1 MNAATL
7 GDRMGFWKRRRRD
20 DDVIRLDRDVVIEV
34 KDRHGRVL
42 QSIDAAKMLSMV
54 RVATSESSTRVISA
68 DDLDKQWPLLRPGAA
83 NATRFTAFRTN
94 VVVASDA
101 MDRGCA
107 GMDAEIARRAMLE
120 PGDEVQVRHEGRSMR
135 MRLRFSDS
143 LLTGEI
149 ELNPSDL
156 VELGIDEGD
165 TDYLEISKQEGPGC
179 DQTSNGPPPAGVEKA
194 TTAYRVRVDSNG
206 NPVEVSEIPAHA
218 PKKGFRFWGQR
229 VK

>member
-7 GDRMGFWKRRRRD
+7 GDQMGFWNRRRRD
-20 DDVIRLDRDVVIEV
+20 DGVIRLDRDVVIEV

-42 QSIDAAKMLSMV
+42 QTLDATKVLSMAH
-54 RVATSESSTRVISA
+54 VATSGSSTRVTSA

-83 NATRFTAFRTN
+83 NATGFTSFRTN
-94 VVVASDA
+94 AVVASDA

-107 GMDAEIARRAMLE
+107 GMDAEIARRAMLN
-120 PGDEVQVRHEGRSMR
+120 PGDEVEVRHEGRSMR

-165 TDYLEISKQEGPGC
+165 TDYLEIVKHDGPGRGEAS
-179 DQTSNGPPPAGVEKA
+179 DGSPPGGMEKA
-194 TTAYRVRVDSNG
+194 TTAYRVRVDTDG
-206 NPVEVSEIPAHA
+206 NPVEVSEIPANA
-218 PKKGFRFWGQR
+218 PKKGFRFWGRR
-229 VK
+229 VR